1 MVNRQNLIDLRSLPQ
16 FDAVMKEL
24 LANAP
29 EVPGYIAGLDNP
41 EKQVSDWKYR
51 SGVREGY
58 LLCLSNL
65 GIKHD

>member
-1 MVNRQNLIDLRSLPQ
+1 MANSQNLMSLKARPE
-16 FDAVMKEL
+16 FEAVMKEL

-29 EVPGYIAGLDNP
+29 KVPGHIAGMDNP

-51 SGVREGY
+51 SGEREGY

-65 GIKHD
+65 GVKID